1 MVLNLIVGVFQQSY
15 ILYNYSID
23 MLTSK
28 TILDSSCRDL
38 SVYFS
43 DEIFLA
49 RSSSST
55 NLALPENFSPLNST
69 LTIGLAIAFLS
80 QSLFE
85 FLLENKSYCCKLLP

>member
-28 TILDSSCRDL
+28 TILDSSCRAL

-55 NLALPENFSPLNST
+55 SLALPENFSPLN
-69 LTIGLAIAFLS
+69 
-80 QSLFE
+80 
-85 FLLENKSYCCKLLP
+85 